1 MREILLI
8 LFTVFTLGC
17 ALGVVFS
24 KNPVYSAFNL
34 VLAFFGLS
42 VVYVLWGATF
52 VAMIQVLVYTGA
64 IVVLFLFVVMLL
76 DLVRA
81 PVSGAPGWLSV
92 AVSGGCVWFFSLLL
106 LRTLNRT
113 DLIASTNT
121 VPSNAQMK
129 LISRLLFNEYLW
141 PFEVLSVFML
151 AMIVAVYVLA
161 RAENE
166 REEA

>member
-1 MREILLI
+1 MRELLMV
-8 LFTVFTLGC
+8 LFTIFTLGC

-42 VVYVLWGATF
+42 AVYVLWGATF
-52 VAMIQVLVYTGA
+52 VAVIQVLIYTGA

-81 PVSGAPGWLSV
+81 PVAGAPGWLSV

-113 DLIASTNT
+113 DLISTGHE
-121 VPSNAQMK
+121 VLAGSQMK
-129 LISRLLFNEYLW
+129 HISRLLFNEYLW

-151 AMIVAVYVLA
+151 AIIVAVYVLA
-161 RAENE
+161 RPENE
-166 REEA
+166 KEQA